1 MQAFMKIINMK
12 SFTIF
17 VSNQKICKFLCKL
30 LILIILYK
38 LLILIILVSPK
49 NRSCQITSYLYS
61 VDQNFAQK
69 QQNFKYYIN
78 LSHYNFCPRTI
89 RDKFIQLIYK
99 YIYKLQYWFQT
110 LNLFVLL
117 SIYIN
122 IHTQS
127 YLFSILIMSQ
137 SSLYLFLQCS
147 SKVTKISVQ
156 NIRLNATLLCYILEI
171 IQITNTSLPQ
181 PQYPF
186 NSQPQITDIT
196 DIQLQTIFNITM
208 LYYLNVVQQIRANR
222 FRMVRRVVRKI
233 YFY

>member
-78 LSHYNFCPRTI
+78 LSHYNFCH
-89 RDKFIQLIYK
+89 KIYLPYVTNK
-99 YIYKLQYWFQT
+99 HKLQHWF
-110 LNLFVLL
+110 LALILFVLL
-117 SIYIN
+117 LLYIN
-122 IHTQS
+122 IHTQY
-127 YLFSILIMSQ
+127 YLFSIRIMSQ
-137 SSLYLFLQCS
+137 YSIYLFLQCS